1 MAQAT
6 DNIED
11 SSDMEDME
19 DMDEMESS
27 TEVESTSASASEITV
42 DNSLAAKNR
51 EREELAKQIEEFL
64 ARGGTI
70 NEVDSNV
77 CSDPPQKPSSN
88 YGSRPI

>member
-1 MAQAT
+1 MAEAT

-11 SSDMEDME
+11 SSDMDDVED
-19 DMDEMESS
+19 S
-27 TEVESTSASASEITV
+27 TEVGSTSASDSEITV

-77 CSDPPQKPSSN
+77 CGDPPQKPSSN